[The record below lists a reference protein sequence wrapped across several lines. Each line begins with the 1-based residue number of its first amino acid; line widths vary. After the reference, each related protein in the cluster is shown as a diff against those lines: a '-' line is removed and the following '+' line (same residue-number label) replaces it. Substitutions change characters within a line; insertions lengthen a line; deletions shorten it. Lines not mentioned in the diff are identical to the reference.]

1 MKMRIAEEQKVEIIK
16 SVAPQWQQLGALL
29 DFDTEGRT
37 LDLIEE
43 QHKLNG
49 PVDCCQAIMK
59 HWLKGNGKDATWA
72 VLIEILDDIEQSELA
87 RQVKSVL
94 QL

>member
-37 LDLIEE
+37 L
-43 QHKLNG
+43 G
-49 PVDCCQAIMK
+49 
-59 HWLKGNGKDATWA
+59 
-72 VLIEILDDIEQSELA
+72 
-87 RQVKSVL
+87 RKSISNS
-94 QL
+94 